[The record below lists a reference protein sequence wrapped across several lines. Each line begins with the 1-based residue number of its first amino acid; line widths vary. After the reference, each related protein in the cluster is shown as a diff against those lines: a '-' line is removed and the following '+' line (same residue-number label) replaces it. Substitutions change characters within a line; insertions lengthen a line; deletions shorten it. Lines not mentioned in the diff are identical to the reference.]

1 MIGPATLNQSLVL
14 KHMWCHRHKWGFWNK
29 NKTTRKLKQGTKPKN
44 QVPALRLSNALPSA
58 SARCRCHDRK
68 HEKVSRVKLEH

>member
-14 KHMWCHRHKWGFWNK
+14 KHMWCHRHKWGFWKK

-44 QVPALRLSNALPSA
+44 QVQHCACQMHCRAQAPAAGAMTENT
-58 SARCRCHDRK
+58 K
-68 HEKVSRVKLEH
+68 K